1 MLDDKRRWV
10 VSRTNSE
17 YVEYLSKSVSVSAPF
32 AQILINRGIKS
43 PQALSAF
50 LDPSV
55 SKFSDPFDIKGVS
68 TAVERIKLAKS
79 RGERVLI
86 HGDYDADG
94 VSATSIMLEGLR
106 LFGIDAHYFIPN
118 RIAHGYGFGTA
129 GIEKA
134 RSINAGI
141 IVTVDC
147 GITSLDAVAAASALG
162 IDVIITDHHEAAKSD
177 SGELLIPDSVAVVN
191 PKLEL
196 EVRDWSCLSGAG
208 VALKIIQALFQ
219 DNREYMHRF
228 FDLAAIGTG
237 ADVVPVLDDN
247 RIILKEGLSLIQAGE
262 RLGIK
267 AIKDAAGIKPDFFKS
282 SFLPYIVVPR
292 INAAGRIAD
301 ASEVV
306 ELLTTS
312 SSSEAERLA
321 VWLNGLNIK
330 RQEIEQQVYSE
341 ALAMLRTMDTGR
353 GALVIASEGWH
364 QGVVG
369 IVASRVQEEFNRPAF
384 VLSIENGVAK
394 GSGRSIPAF
403 DMHSGLFQCKDM
415 LKRFGGHKQA
425 AGLALSS
432 DDLGRF
438 REAISKVVESTLASD
453 DFAPSL
459 TIDAAVKISD
469 MSLSLAE
476 EISSLEP
483 FGYGN
488 EEPLLGAKG
497 LQVVQPR
504 IVGKN
509 HLKMYLRQNGT
520 KIDSIGFDLG
530 GALENLDENSVVD
543 VAFQPTVNE
552 WNGGRFL
559 QLNLKALRKTS
570 L

>member
-1 MLDDKRRWV
+1 MLDDKRRWI

-17 YVEYLSKSVSVSAPF
+17 YVEYLSKAVSVSVPF

-55 SKFSDPFDIKGVS
+55 SKFSDPFDIKGIS
-68 TAVERIKLAKS
+68 AAVERIRLAKS
-79 RGERVLI
+79 TGELVLI

-94 VSATSIMLEGLR
+94 VSATAIMLEGLR
-106 LFGIDAHYFIPN
+106 LFGVEARYFIPN
-118 RIAHGYGFGTA
+118 RITHGYGFGNA
-129 GIEKA
+129 GVDKA
-134 RSINAGI
+134 RSVGAKLI
-141 IVTVDC
+141 ITVDC
-147 GITSLDAVAAASALG
+147 GITSFDAVSAANALG
-162 IDVIITDHHEAAKSD
+162 MDVIITDHHEAVRSE
-177 SGELLIPDSVAVVN
+177 SGEPLVPDAAAVVN
-191 PKLEL
+191 PKLDSGIRE
-196 EVRDWSCLSGAG
+196 WSCLSGAG
-208 VALKIIQALFQ
+208 VALKIIQALFR
-219 DNREYMHRF
+219 NNSEHMHRF

-247 RIILKEGLSLIQAGE
+247 RIILKEGLGLIQAGE
-262 RLGIK
+262 RPGIK
-267 AIKDAAGIKPDFFKS
+267 AIKESAGIKADFFKA

-301 ASEVV
+301 ASDVV
-306 ELLTTS
+306 ELLTTNS
-312 SSSEAERLA
+312 YPEAERLA
-321 VWLNGLNIK
+321 VWLNGLNLK
-330 RQEIEQQVYSE
+330 RQEIEQQAYSE

-353 GALVIASEGWH
+353 GALVLASEGWH

-369 IVASRVQEEFNRPAF
+369 IVASRVQEEFNRPVF
-384 VLSIENGVAK
+384 VLSIENGLAK
-394 GSGRSIPAF
+394 GSGRSIPSF
-403 DMHSGLFQCKDM
+403 DMHSGLFQCREL

-425 AGLALSS
+425 AGLALAS
-432 DDLGRF
+432 DDIGRF
-438 REAISKVVESTLASD
+438 REKISGIVENALAAD
-453 DFAPSL
+453 DFVPSL
-459 TIDAAVKISD
+459 NIDAAVKISD
-469 MSLSLAE
+469 MSLALAE
-476 EISSLEP
+476 EISRLEP

-488 EEPLLGAKG
+488 EAPLLGAKG
-497 LQVVQPR
+497 LNIIQPR

-530 GALENLDENSVVD
+530 GALEKIDESSLVD
-543 VAFQPTVNE
+543 IAFQPTVND

>member
-1 MLDDKRRWV
+1 MLDDKRRWI

-17 YVEYLSKSVSVSAPF
+17 YVEYFSKAVSVSTPF

-68 TAVERIKLAKS
+68 AAVERVRLAKS

-94 VSATSIMLEGLR
+94 VSATAIMLEGLR
-106 LFGIDAHYFIPN
+106 LFGIEAHFFIPN
-118 RIAHGYGFGTA
+118 RIAHGYGFGNA
-129 GIEKA
+129 GVEKA
-134 RSINAGI
+134 RSIGAGL

-147 GITSLDAVAAASALG
+147 GITSFDAVTAANALG
-162 IDVIITDHHEAAKSD
+162 MDVIITDHHEAARND
-177 SGELLIPDSVAVVN
+177 SGESVIPDAAAVVN
-191 PKLEL
+191 PKLEV
-196 EVRDWSCLSGAG
+196 EVREWSCLSGAG
-208 VALKIIQALFQ
+208 VALKMIHALFQ
-219 DNREYMHRF
+219 NSGDDMLRF

-247 RIILKEGLSLIQAGE
+247 RIILKEGLGLIQSGE
-262 RLGIK
+262 RIGIK
-267 AIKDAAGIKPDFFKS
+267 AIKAAAGIKADFFKA
-282 SFLPYIVVPR
+282 SFLPYIIVPR

-301 ASEVV
+301 ASDVV

-312 SSSEAERLA
+312 SASEAERLA
-321 VWLNGLNIK
+321 VWLHGLNSK

-341 ALAMLRTMDTGR
+341 ALAMLRNMDTGR

-369 IVASRVQEEFNRPAF
+369 IVASRVQEQFNRPVF

-432 DDLGRF
+432 DNLGRF
-438 REAISKVVESTLASD
+438 REKISGIVESTLAID
-453 DFAPSL
+453 DFVPSL
-459 TIDAAVKISD
+459 NIDAAVKMSD
-469 MSLSLAE
+469 ISLSLAE

-497 LQVVQPR
+497 LQVIQPR
-504 IVGKN
+504 IVREK

-530 GALENLDENSVVD
+530 GALEKIDENSLVD
-543 VAFQPTVNE
+543 IAFQPTIND
-552 WNGGRFL
+552 WNGGRSL